1 MVERRQ
7 DDWIV
12 YAADKNTFDPDI
24 AARLTAEQV
33 WVAVLSHRFTFAKTM
48 PTIPHSYI
56 VRRNWASPIPWEN
69 IVQFI
74 RDHGVGGWFH
84 RKRQMY
90 WRWEGER
97 YWTMGNPLN
106 VTTIINQAKD
116 VPVPYL
122 RFEDSFD

>member
-1 MVERRQ
+1 MMVERRQ

-48 PTIPHSYI
+48 PTIPHSY
-56 VRRNWASPIPWEN
+56 
-69 IVQFI
+69 I